1 MARRIAVVSGGLG
14 EPSTTRLLAD
24 RIAAA
29 VTTQITARG
38 EGAEV
43 EFVELRP
50 LAQDLATT
58 VATGGLPTLAIAE
71 AREKIAAA
79 EGLVAVTPVFSASY
93 SGLFKLFF
101 DVLDTASLVGTP
113 VLIAATAGS
122 ERHSLVL
129 DHALRPL
136 FSYLRAVVVPTGVF
150 AATSDFG
157 AGSGGVELSARIRRA
172 ASELACQVVAERVPL
187 PGFAQRE
194 EDQAR
199 TSGNNVDT
207 RVTPFADLLKGHEG

>member
-1 MARRIAVVSGGLG
+1 MARKIAVVSGGLS

-24 RIAAA
+24 RIASA

-38 EGAEV
+38 EAAET

-58 VATGGLPTLAIAE
+58 VALGGLPTLAVAE
-71 AREKIAAA
+71 ARETIARA
-79 EGLVAVTPVFSASY
+79 EGLIAVSPVFSSSY

-101 DVLDTASLVGTP
+101 DVLDTSSLVGTP

-129 DHALRPL
+129 DYALRPL
-136 FSYLRAVVVPTGVF
+136 FTYLRAVVVPTGIF
-150 AATSDFG
+150 AATNDFG
-157 AGSGGVELSARIRRA
+157 AGPGGAELSQRIRRA
-172 ASELACQVVAERVPL
+172 ASEFACHIVAERVPL

-194 EDQAR
+194 EDRAR
-199 TSGNNVDT
+199 SSGNNVDGHVVSFT
-207 RVTPFADLLKGHEG
+207 ELLKGHDG